1 MGVLEN
7 LHTGL
12 ENGRKRAKE
21 PTDVRFR
28 LSELHHTSY
37 DLYDETDPNSAGIVD
52 IGTPFDSLI
61 SHFTTDASGTPDDTT
76 SEQETLANDSSE
88 PQPTASTAEP
98 VTSANEVT
106 EPHPIPAASNPA
118 PSPTNTLT
126 LGDNLAY
133 MKWLLA
139 NGYEGQFR
147 VIYIDP
153 PFFTKGTY
161 DATITLRSE
170 DGKSHKIK
178 HLAYDDTFD
187 RSLECYAE
195 NMTARLILMKQ
206 LLADDGLIW
215 VHLDWHSCSYVKI
228 LMDEIFGAKNFQN
241 EIIWQ
246 YKSGGSGTKHF
257 ARKHD
262 TILVYSKA
270 ANFRLHVPKEKS
282 YNRDFKPYRFKGVTE
297 YQDEIGWYT
306 MVNMKDIWPI
316 DMVGRTSK
324 ERNGYATQ
332 KPLEL
337 MRRIIT
343 SSTEEGDLCGDFF
356 CGSGSFLEAANELNR
371 RWIGCDSEALAVSVT
386 RRRMDEIRASYTCY
400 RDPWESI
407 PGTFEM
413 EEVTAVP
420 MRDGRKLITAR
431 VRAFN
436 PEIEYG
442 HIPLKDR
449 DVAAHIGE
457 TSPLRYLDYLMVD
470 PEYNGQFTS
479 RMICPGDA
487 PQIQFPTGG
496 SYAIIAVDVFGKEY
510 WYGKEPQ
517 ER

>member
-12 ENGRKRAKE
+12 ENGRKRAEE

-61 SHFTTDASGTPDDTT
+61 SHFTTDASGTPD
-76 SEQETLANDSSE
+76 ETA
-88 PQPTASTAEP
+88 T
-98 VTSANEVT
+98 
-106 EPHPIPAASNPA
+106 NPA

-170 DGKSHKIK
+170 DGKSHKIR

-262 TILVYSKA
+262 TILVYSKT

-371 RWIGCDSEALAVSVT
+371 RWIG
-386 RRRMDEIRASYTCY
+386 
-400 RDPWESI
+400 
-407 PGTFEM
+407 
-413 EEVTAVP
+413 
-420 MRDGRKLITAR
+420 
-431 VRAFN
+431 
-436 PEIEYG
+436 
-442 HIPLKDR
+442 
-449 DVAAHIGE
+449 
-457 TSPLRYLDYLMVD
+457 
-470 PEYNGQFTS
+470 
-479 RMICPGDA
+479 
-487 PQIQFPTGG
+487 
-496 SYAIIAVDVFGKEY
+496 
-510 WYGKEPQ
+510 
-517 ER
+517 